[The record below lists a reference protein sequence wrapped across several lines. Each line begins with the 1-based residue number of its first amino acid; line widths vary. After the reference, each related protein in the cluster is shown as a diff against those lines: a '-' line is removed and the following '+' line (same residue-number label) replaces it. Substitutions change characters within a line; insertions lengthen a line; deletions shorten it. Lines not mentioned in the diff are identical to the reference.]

1 MITRDTV
8 VNVAKLAKLEL
19 AEQEI
24 EKMTT
29 DLNNVISYIDQL
41 SEVDVK
47 HVAPL
52 ENINEGVEKNVFRKD
67 EVKDSLPVGEALKN
81 APKAADNYFL
91 VPKVLQQEVKNY
103 VEQDITG
110 SEEEE
115 LPE

>member
-1 MITRDTV
+1 MITKETV

-19 AEQEI
+19 AESEI
-24 EKMTT
+24 GKMTE
-29 DLNNVISYIDQL
+29 DLNNVITYIDQL
-41 SEVDVK
+41 TEVDVSN
-47 HVAPL
+47 VQPL

-67 EVKDSLPVGEALKN
+67 EVIPSLPVGEALKN

-91 VPKVLQQEVKNY
+91 VPKVLQQEIKNY

-110 SEEEE
+110 NEEEE